1 MSIIY
6 DYEFIFKNNCN
17 DKENIVFCHGFNSKL
32 TSLNRFSKYWT
43 KSNYYALQFPGS
55 NLIKPIKDH
64 QISVEQF
71 SDLLIEF
78 VKNNNLKNVILIG
91 KSLGAGVISLA
102 YLKQPLLFKKL
113 ILITPINQTQL
124 SLEFWKKD
132 YVFINSFDDYLT
144 KFVPYIYYNYDHL
157 LNNSNWVN
165 NAKSKFN
172 LNYYTNKYIFQ
183 LAKSLTDINL
193 HNKIT
198 KAYQSINIP
207 TLVVLA
213 KNDRIIDCDDSL
225 NFFNKTIKNIKTV
238 VINNASHMVYKDQ
251 SEKLNQIIDDFIT
264 NN

>member
-6 DYEFIFKNNCN
+6 DYEFVFKNNNN
-17 DKENIVFCHGFNSKL
+17 DKENIIFCHGFNSKL
-32 TSLNRFSKYWT
+32 TALSAFSNYWT

-55 NLIKPIKDH
+55 NLIKPIKNH
-64 QISVEQF
+64 QVSVEQF
-71 SDLLIEF
+71 ADLLIEF
-78 VKNNNLKNVILIG
+78 INKNNLKNVILIG
-91 KSLGAGVISLA
+91 KSLGAGVVSLA
-102 YLKQPLLFKKL
+102 YLKNPLLFKKL

-124 SLEFWKKD
+124 DLEFWKND

-157 LNNSNWVN
+157 LTNQNWIN
-165 NAKSKFN
+165 NARLKFN
-172 LNYYTNKYIFQ
+172 LNYYTNQYIVN
-183 LAKSLTDINL
+183 LAKSLTDSNL

-213 KNDRIIDCDDSL
+213 KNDRIIDCNTSL
-225 NFFNKTIKNIKTV
+225 EFFNKTIKNVKIK

-251 SEKLNQIIDDFIT
+251 SEQLNQIIDDFIT